1 MKPRLQGERKRELIH
16 SAKTIAP
23 RILRL
28 SLPHRR
34 TLVFGFI
41 ALALGSG
48 INLFF
53 PYFIKRVLN
62 GDLGLRF
69 PDDLIWVTALLI
81 ALFAVQ
87 AVVFAVRHFCFT
99 AVGYRVVAGLRK
111 DLFRALLHQDVSY
124 FDSARTG
131 DLMSRLSS
139 DSQLLQNAVAI
150 NLSVATR
157 YALQVIGGTALMFWI
172 SAKLASLLLLLLP
185 VFFVTGKVWGKKLQR
200 LSKAMQSELGESA
213 VVAEESLNAIRTVRV
228 FAGEEFEE
236 GRFNRAVQGSLSSG
250 EGRARVAA
258 VFSSTM
264 VFILHSSIAAMF
276 FYGTQLVLR
285 AELSAGDLTA
295 FILYGVIVAVSF
307 GFLLNVFDEFMHAVG
322 AGERIFQ
329 VLDSKPAIT
338 SPTPGS
344 TVSSQVEVEFRSVT
358 FSYPSRCEV
367 PVLKGVSLTIGEGQ
381 TTAIVGPSGAGK
393 STVSLLIPRFY
404 DPSAGQVL
412 FGGTD
417 VRELNLRSLREQ
429 IAVVSQDSHL
439 FSATLAENIRYG
451 KRDATDDE
459 LKRAAAAAQLAEF
472 VASQPEGFNT
482 VVGSRGVQLSGGQ
495 RQRVAIAR
503 AILRDPK
510 FLILD
515 EATSALD
522 SENEHLIQEALT
534 SLMQGRTT
542 LIIAHRLSTVQ
553 HAHQVLVMQEGQI
566 VQRGTHQTLIDQPGL
581 YRTLVEHQML

>member
-1 MKPRLQGERKRELIH
+1 
-16 SAKTIAP
+16 
-23 RILRL
+23 
-28 SLPHRR
+28 
-34 TLVFGFI
+34 
-41 ALALGSG
+41 
-48 INLFF
+48 
-53 PYFIKRVLN
+53 
-62 GDLGLRF
+62 
-69 PDDLIWVTALLI
+69 
-81 ALFAVQ
+81 
-87 AVVFAVRHFCFT
+87 
-99 AVGYRVVAGLRK
+99 
-111 DLFRALLHQDVSY
+111 
-124 FDSARTG
+124 
-131 DLMSRLSS
+131 
-139 DSQLLQNAVAI
+139 
-150 NLSVATR
+150 
-157 YALQVIGGTALMFWI
+157 
-172 SAKLASLLLLLLP
+172 
-185 VFFVTGKVWGKKLQR
+185 
-200 LSKAMQSELGESA
+200 
-213 VVAEESLNAIRTVRV
+213 
-228 FAGEEFEE
+228 
-236 GRFNRAVQGSLSSG
+236 
-250 EGRARVAA
+250 
-258 VFSSTM
+258 M

-338 SPTPGS
+338 SPTPTSLTPGT

-358 FSYPSRCEV
+358 FSYPSRSEV

-417 VRELNLRSLREQ
+417 VRALNLRSLREQ

-459 LKRAAAAAQLAEF
+459 VRKAAAAAQLAEF
-472 VASQPEGFNT
+472 VASQPDGFNT

-522 SENEHLIQEALT
+522 SENEHLIQAALT
-534 SLMQGRTT
+534 ALMQGRTT

-566 VQRGTHQTLIDQPGL
+566 VQRGTHQSLIEQPGL